1 MTARLW
7 GASALAALLTGGC
20 EGIQSALDPAGAQA
34 ERLAE
39 IWWVM
44 LAVLMAIYAIVLVC
58 LAVAALRRRRENL
71 SGMVVPPDQQAD
83 RGIGR
88 LLGLGIVLSAITLL
102 SLTAYSY
109 HTDRRLFDLADRTE
123 MTIEVTGLQWWWK
136 VRYLDEVPSRS
147 FTTANEIR
155 VPVGVPVRILLKSQD
170 VIHSFWVPNLH
181 GKLDLIPGRDN
192 EIHIVADRA
201 GVYRGQCAEFCGIQH
216 AHMAFEVIAE
226 PREAFEAW
234 RAAQIAPAPDPADDQ
249 QKQGQDLFLHSAC
262 VMCHSIR
269 GTTAAASVAPDL
281 THLASRGTLAAGTL
295 PYNRGNLAAWIVDPQ
310 SIKPGNHMPL
320 VSLSPSDLQ
329 ALLAYLD
336 SLK

>member
-1 MTARLW
+1 MRARR
-7 GASALAALLTGGC
+7 GGVPVCIALLTAGC
-20 EGIQSALDPAGAQA
+20 EGIQSALDPAGRQAQH
-34 ERLAE
+34 LAE

-44 LAVLMAIYAIVLVC
+44 LAVLMAVYVIVLIC

-71 SGMVVPPDQQAD
+71 SGTIVPPERQAD
-83 RGIGR
+83 RRIGV
-88 LLGLGIVLSAITLL
+88 LLGAGVVVTAVTML

-109 HTDRRLFDLADRTE
+109 HTDRRLSDLSGRTE
-123 MTIEVTGLQWWWK
+123 MTIEVTALQWWWK
-136 VRYLDEVPSRS
+136 VRYLDDLPSRS

-181 GKLDLIPGRDN
+181 GKQDLIPGRDN
-192 EIHIVADRA
+192 EIDIVADRE
-201 GVYRGQCAEFCGIQH
+201 GTYRGQCAEFCGIQH

-226 PREAFEAW
+226 PREAFDAW
-234 RAAQIAPAPDPADDQ
+234 RDAQIAPASPPADDQ
-249 QKQGQDLFLHSAC
+249 QKQGQDLFQQSAC

-269 GTTAAASVAPDL
+269 GTEAAASVAPDL